1 MLSGGFSLI
10 KIIYGPKVTVKTK
23 LLLDAAIS
31 NAKDAKGLS
40 VFITDNKR
48 AMYSLD
54 RAVRY
59 IDVTD
64 YDIAGEDALCGFVKG
79 VAACNSDH
87 EYIYIDGVARIAGK
101 QLSELAGIFYM
112 LEKISAENKITIT
125 LTCSA
130 AEADLPDFVKKFI

>member
-1 MLSGGFSLI
+1 MI
-10 KIIYGPKVTVKTK
+10 KIIYGPKGAGKTK
-23 LLLDAAIS
+23 RLLDAA
-31 NAKDAKGLS
+31 NEEAKGAKGLS

-54 RAVRY
+54 RNIRY

-64 YDIAGEDALCGFVKG
+64 WDIAGEDALCGFVKG

-87 EYIYIDGVARIAGK
+87 EYVYIDGVARIAGK
-101 QLSELAGIFYM
+101 PLESLAGIFYM
-112 LEKISAENKITIT
+112 LEKISGENKITIT

-130 AEADLPDFVKKFI
+130 AEEELPDFIKKYI